1 MLEVDPCPVP
11 EGSYAACLRAV
22 AHRLIMPSCLE
33 RGGLTVLAGDR
44 PRFLANPSRMPGKRS
59 GSIGCRA
66 NNPIRTQDETPLR
79 SKSGS

>member
-33 RGGLTVLAGDR
+33 RGGLTVPAGDR
-44 PRFLANPSRMPGKRS
+44 PRFPANPSRMPGKRS
-59 GSIGCRA
+59 ASIGCWA
-66 NNPIRTQDETPLR
+66 NNPTMTRGETPLR
-79 SKSGS
+79 PKSGS